1 MKCHR
6 IDINEWF
13 SMIKANFKKNI
24 NLPSSL
30 NMQSANLI
38 STKVRS
44 VAITLPRTWQVF
56 GERLLVERFNTVLPR
71 FSVDSKLKINSQ
83 FQIQK

>member
-1 MKCHR
+1 
-6 IDINEWF
+6 
-13 SMIKANFKKNI
+13 MIKANFNKNI

-71 FSVDSKLKINSQ
+71 FSVDSKLKKKFLISNPEIKNVLCINN
-83 FQIQK
+83 